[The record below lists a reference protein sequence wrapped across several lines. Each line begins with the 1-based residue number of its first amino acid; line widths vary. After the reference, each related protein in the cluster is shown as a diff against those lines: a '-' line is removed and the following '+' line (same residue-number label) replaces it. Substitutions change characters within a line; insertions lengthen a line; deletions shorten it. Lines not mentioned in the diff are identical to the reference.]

1 MEFSVDYLQK
11 ALAPMRYRVTI
22 YGKQLFVLPE
32 ILLTTTLS
40 STLQREKTEEVS
52 SSFHL
57 VPIEKAVSENKVYEI
72 GDKIILPP
80 KRWWN

>member
-1 MEFSVDYLQK
+1 MEAVEANTSYCIYTTIEESFNVKKQALEFSVDYLQK

-40 STLQREKTEEVS
+40 STLQREKLKKSVRL
-52 SSFHL
+52 F
-57 VPIEKAVSENKVYEI
+57 I
-72 GDKIILPP
+72 
-80 KRWWN
+80 